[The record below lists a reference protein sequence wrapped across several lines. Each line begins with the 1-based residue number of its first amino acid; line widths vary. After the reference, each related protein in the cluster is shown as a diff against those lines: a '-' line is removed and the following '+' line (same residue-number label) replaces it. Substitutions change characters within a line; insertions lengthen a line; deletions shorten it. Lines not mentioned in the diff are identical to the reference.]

1 MPRPASPT
9 ALRRLMTLSHLPVA
23 PPRAGL
29 ARRAI
34 EGAVWALAW
43 TLVWGCALLMFAHR
57 VQAAPLTLTVSSGP
71 VSLPI

>member
-1 MPRPASPT
+1 
-9 ALRRLMTLSHLPVA
+9 MTLSRVPIA

-43 TLVWGCALLMFAHR
+43 TFIWGCAMLMFAHR
-57 VQAAPLTLTVSSGP
+57 AQAAPLTWAASSGP
-71 VSLPI
+71 VSLPICVAEAHG